1 MPKKKN
7 EDVSEDIVV
16 DETDAVETEEE
27 TTTKKPVVKDDDVKV
42 VAETMLVPAD
52 VYLKT
57 GIHVGTKFRTK
68 HMQQFIYKTR
78 ADGLSVLDVAKIDE
92 RARLSYNLLKNY
104 APEDILV
111 VCRRENGWKPLQM
124 LQKLTGIRCFAGRYP
139 PGILTNSNLENFIE
153 AKIMIV
159 VDAWADKNAVLD
171 AGNMGIPV
179 IALCDTNNQYNN
191 VDFVVPCNN
200 KGRKSLGLYF
210 YLLAREYMLAKGMI
224 KSEEDMAIK
233 MEKFIEDN

>member
-1 MPKKKN
+1 MSMALEQNMPKKKQ
-7 EDVSEDIVV
+7 V
-16 DETDAVETEEE
+16 DEDLSEEQTTSEVVKPVTEEE
-27 TTTKKPVVKDDDVKV
+27 MKV

-78 ADGLSVLDVAKIDE
+78 SDGLSVLDVAKIDE
-92 RARLSYNLLKNY
+92 RARLSFQLLKNY

-111 VCRRENGWKPLQM
+111 VCRRENGWKPIQL

-210 YLLAREYMLAKGMI
+210 YLLAREYLLARGVV
-224 KSEEDMAIK
+224 KSEADLAIK
-233 MEKFIEDN
+233 MDKFIEEN